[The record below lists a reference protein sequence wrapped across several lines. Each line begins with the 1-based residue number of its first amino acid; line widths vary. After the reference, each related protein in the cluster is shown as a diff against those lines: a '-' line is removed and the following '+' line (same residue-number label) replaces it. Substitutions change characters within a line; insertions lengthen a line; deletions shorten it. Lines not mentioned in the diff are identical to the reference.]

1 MASLDFAA
9 NPGKEEQEIFFEK
22 LRTFVAGHERTLLDM
37 EQTFNPKWDATV
49 WDAASDSIPVDL
61 SCFSAEATVAD
72 TLGRSKLHNRLFFR
86 ITMAFSSLVLEMRS
100 LTEEGYDIFI
110 PPLSVFGDEN
120 GKEEAISDEEAQR
133 GVGRMMLLLQDV
145 WNWVNRVN
153 LVVLNV
159 VRQLAALYSP
169 VHSKDNYFPYT
180 QVHFPLVWHALVDL
194 IGAVVALE
202 EVLSASDALRQGV
215 NVYHKMLANV
225 TKNIAKFETI
235 EDVEVEQIGK
245 LLKKLERDLLDDG
258 ILERLV
264 NQMFDCESAMISN
277 NSAFYGEFNRM
288 FSLITKAV
296 DDALCTPRESEGRKK
311 YVGILGMFFLHFRLF
326 KEKLRSDTSTQ
337 KAFCRDIFEMHRK
350 VPVIYICGLNVLR
363 PAQWMGKR
371 APAALNGLVRDPGKE
386 GMGSIKN
393 ECIRS
398 ASDFVP
404 RLNLL
409 TTLTASWAAQMESSI
424 PCDRARSRQF
434 IATTTQLVQKGILY
448 AQDLNRTVKNLIFVH
463 QCADVPLTVTM
474 VDGIAQAVEQM
485 MVLRAVYHNKTGV
498 VASAFSTMVH
508 AISFAMQRNL
518 YNLYQRLNDVLGK
531 SSEAV
536 TDQHSAIGQAL
547 ALLQKPPTPQNLVC
561 IDIVLSIAFQ
571 RNDCAFQQKDFEDT
585 LSNFAQLVRLVNFQ
599 RFIRSSTDCDFL
611 YWQRDAFYPV
621 FIQRKYANPSKTEF
635 LPYLLTAMHDCRST
649 ILASKHVEH
658 STELLDEYSAFIK
671 SVVKT
676 EIVDKLCTE
685 IENDLRLY
693 THGVVL
699 GQPFKKIEK
708 HQKDLARFT
717 TLAPFR
723 FFNEWMHIATLVED
737 YLDQQFYN
745 LNALMSND
753 WKTYEEMR
761 NLALERYGL
770 TICEGY
776 LPGSIVDQGLDVLVI
791 TERITSFVAE
801 YTYNLNEQLFV
812 QRPVITESKHLNT
825 LHIRHVANSIR
836 THGTGIMNTAVNY
849 VYKCL
854 LKKLAILSQFLY
866 DDYVK
871 SRLLK
876 DIKYFAAHKDE
887 LKGFYPIQRAEK
899 YCFEIR
905 KLGLTEDGKTYLDQA
920 RQLISE
926 IGNAL
931 GYMRMVRSG
940 GLRATAESAVFI
952 PELHSIPHLEKFV
965 NKKAKREGEGSGEG
979 SGVDDDDEA
988 LLDEDEEEEEE
999 SQQVTPSTVEAL
1011 RNVDTVVFNMHKK
1024 LAQGSDYFKML
1035 TEALAKKL
1043 KDEDKYGHLKNF
1055 WMMIP
1060 SLCMT
1065 HVEFM
1070 VRQKEQLVKK
1080 NKEGLF
1086 TDDGF
1091 ALGCTFLLTLFGI
1104 YELFESTH
1112 WFEGVAKHYTER
1124 QKEMETGIAARNDK
1138 KKKSKDQQEQADDDL
1153 RTMQL
1158 TQTMLECSTREYQD
1172 LEYAFT
1178 SCSVFFQYRPNT
1190 AEQDEEDEE
1199 EEEA

>member
-22 LRTFVAGHERTLLDM
+22 LRMFVAGHERTMLET
-37 EQTFNPKWDATV
+37 EQSFNSRWDGTV
-49 WDAASDSIPVDL
+49 WDAATDSVPVDL
-61 SCFSAEATVAD
+61 SCFASDATVAD

-86 ITMAFSSLVLEMRS
+86 ITMAFASLVLEMRS
-100 LTEEGYDIFI
+100 LTEEAFDIFI

-133 GVGRMMLLLQDV
+133 GVGRMMLLFQDV

-159 VRQLAALYSP
+159 MRQLAALYSP
-169 VHSKDNYFPYT
+169 AHARDNYHPYT

-194 IGAVVALE
+194 IGAVVSLE
-202 EVLSASDALRQGV
+202 EVLNANDAIRQGL
-215 NVYHKMLANV
+215 NVYHKMLTNI
-225 TKNIAKFETI
+225 TKNIAKFKNTE
-235 EDVEVEQIGK
+235 EVEVEQIGK
-245 LLKKLERDLLDDG
+245 LLKKIERDLLDDG
-258 ILERLV
+258 IMERLV
-264 NQMFDCESAMISN
+264 NQMFDCPAAMISN
-277 NSAFYGEFNRM
+277 NNVFYAEFNRM
-288 FSLITKAV
+288 FSLISKAV
-296 DDALCTPRESEGRKK
+296 DEGLCTPRESEGRKK
-311 YVGILGMFFLHFRLF
+311 YVGILGMFFLHFRIF

-337 KAFCRDIFEMHRK
+337 KSFCRDVFEMHRK
-350 VPVIYICGLNVLR
+350 VPVIYICGLNIIR
-363 PAQWMGKR
+363 PAQWMAKR
-371 APAALNGLVRDPGKE
+371 APTALNGLVRDPVKE
-386 GMGSIKN
+386 GMSSIKA
-393 ECIRS
+393 ECQR
-398 ASDFVP
+398 AAGDFVP

-409 TTLTASWAAQMESSI
+409 TTLTASWVAQMESTV

-434 IATTTQLVQKGILY
+434 VTTSTQLVQKGILF
-448 AQDLNRTVKNLIFVH
+448 AQDLSRTVKNLIFVH
-463 QCADVPLTVTM
+463 QCADLPLTLPM
-474 VDGIAQAVEQM
+474 VDGVAQACEQLM
-485 MVLRAVYHNKTGV
+485 MLRTVYHNKTGII
-498 VASAFSTMVH
+498 ASTFSTMVQ
-508 AISFAMQRNL
+508 AVSFAMQRNL
-518 YNLYQRLNDVLGK
+518 YNLYQRLNDVLQT
-531 SSEAV
+531 SPEAV

-561 IDIVLSIAFQ
+561 LDVVLSIAFQ

-585 LSNFAQLVRLVNFQ
+585 LSHFAQLVRLVNYQ
-599 RFIRSSTDCDFL
+599 RFIRTSTDCDFL
-611 YWQRDAFYPV
+611 YWQRDGFYPL
-621 FIQRKYANPSKTEF
+621 FLQRKYQNPGRSEF
-635 LPYLLTAMHDCRST
+635 LPYLIAAMHDCRST
-649 ILASKHVEH
+649 ILSAKHVER
-658 STELLDEYSAFIK
+658 STDLLDEYANFIRDIIK
-671 SVVKT
+671 KN
-676 EIVDKLCTE
+676 IVDPLCTE

-708 HQKDLARFT
+708 NQKDLARFT
-717 TLAPFR
+717 MLGPMR
-723 FFNEWMHIATLVED
+723 FFNEWLHIAMAVED

-770 TICEGY
+770 RICEGY

-791 TERITSFVAE
+791 TEKITAFVAD

-812 QRPVITESKHLNT
+812 QRPAITESKHLNT

-876 DIKYFAAHKDE
+876 DIKYFSHHKDE

-905 KLGLTEDGKTYLDQA
+905 KLGLTEDGRTYLDQA

-965 NKKAKREGEGSGEG
+965 NKKAKREGEEG
-979 SGVDDDDEA
+979 NGDDDDVMIDE
-988 LLDEDEEEEEE
+988 DEDEEEE
-999 SQQVTPSTVEAL
+999 QPQVTASTVEAL

-1043 KDEDKYGHLKNF
+1043 KDPEKYGHLKNF

-1060 SLCMT
+1060 PLCMT

-1091 ALGCTFLLTLFGI
+1091 ALGCTFLLSLFGV
-1104 YELFESTH
+1104 YEMFESTH
-1112 WFEGVAKHYTER
+1112 WFEGVGKHYADR
-1124 QKEMETGIAARNDK
+1124 QREMEAGIAARNEK

-1158 TQTMLECSTREYQD
+1158 TQTMLECSTREYED

-1178 SCSVFFQYRPNT
+1178 SCRVFFQYRPT
-1190 AEQDEEDEE
+1190 AADDENEDEE
-1199 EEEA
+1199 EEEDA